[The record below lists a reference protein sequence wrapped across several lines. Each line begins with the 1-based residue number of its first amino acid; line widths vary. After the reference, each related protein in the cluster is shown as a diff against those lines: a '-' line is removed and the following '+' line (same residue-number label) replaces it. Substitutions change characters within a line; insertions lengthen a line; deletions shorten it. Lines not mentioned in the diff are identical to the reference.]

1 MLRIAFLLLLLSWPL
16 AAQIS
21 AGYQQGESD
30 ELQLGHVHA
39 DWPAPETLLQDLRSA
54 DDETRLKALTLL
66 GVTHSEVP
74 VDADP
79 KTGSPAK
86 TIVKDVDESE
96 LRYGSLG
103 ASDDQQAIVGAN
115 IGSDLYGAVA
125 IQTPKGWQRI
135 ANFYCWCR
143 YESGDLL
150 AGFIRVEYADEGNEL
165 VVHASGGGTGLY
177 VQNEYRFR
185 IHEGELK
192 TVLSFTSRFRGC
204 PWSPSGNGFC
214 AGEQRQFDSQEWGQV
229 AGGVLVES
237 KFRFQADDVPK
248 AEYSISELERL
259 HARPPTCTKYVWD
272 EKQFAYTKSSAAHA
286 CREREIDK

>member
-1 MLRIAFLLLLLSWPL
+1 MLRIAFSLLLLSWPL

-54 DDETRLKALTLL
+54 DDQTRLKALMLL
-66 GVTHSEVP
+66 GVTHPEIP
-74 VDADP
+74 AEANP
-79 KTGSPAK
+79 KTSLPAK
-86 TIVKDVDESE
+86 TIVKDADESE

-103 ASDDQQAIVGAN
+103 AGNDQQAI
-115 IGSDLYGAVA
+115 IGVDIESDLYGAVA
-125 IQTPKGWQRI
+125 VQTPKGWQRI

-177 VQNEYRFR
+177 VQDEYRFR

-192 TVLSFTSRFRGC
+192 TVLSFTSRFREC
-204 PWSPSGNGFC
+204 PWSPSGNGVC
-214 AGEQRQFDSQEWGQV
+214 DGEQRQFDSQEWGRV

-237 KFRFQADDVPK
+237 KFRFQADDIPK
-248 AEYSISELERL
+248 AEYSIRELERL
-259 HARPPTCTKYVWD
+259 HAQPPTCTKYVWG
-272 EKQFAYTKSSAAHA
+272 EKQFAYTKSSATHV
-286 CREREIDK
+286 CRKLEIEK